1 MELFLNWI
9 RTDILFLVN
18 VGDIASLGLLNND
31 LYYKKAAF
39 NENKSIMKNSRIHQQ
54 EQKLTGILSGY
65 FSLMRLAS
73 ACLFSVTNGKCIM
86 RIQLQ

>member
-31 LYYKKAAF
+31 GDSVRVLLPDAVGLSLPLLCDKWQMY
-39 NENKSIMKNSRIHQQ
+39 NEN
-54 EQKLTGILSGY
+54 
-65 FSLMRLAS
+65 
-73 ACLFSVTNGKCIM
+73 SVTIKQKDIVLHKEKPKTWKSPRTMGT
-86 RIQLQ
+86 Q